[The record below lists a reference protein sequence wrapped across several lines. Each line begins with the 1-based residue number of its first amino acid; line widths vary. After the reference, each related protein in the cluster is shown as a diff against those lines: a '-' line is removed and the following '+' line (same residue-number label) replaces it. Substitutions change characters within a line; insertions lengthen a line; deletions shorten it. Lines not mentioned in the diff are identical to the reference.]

1 MSQCPPRRR
10 DLSRPRPARRDLLT
24 TPRGSP
30 GFPRLFET
38 LEARPLA
45 AGTGV
50 CYLLDSGRP
59 PRVTQDGT
67 DTRRCEG
74 GLAVDSI
81 SSSNRL
87 SALDRAILT
96 EKQRTASILE
106 VALRLLLEEET
117 VRQRLRRIA
126 KVLKDDAAA
135 EGAAAGPAQA
145 RPASVA

>member
-1 MSQCPPRRR
+1 LPPEQVFVIF
-10 DLSRPRPARRDLLT
+10 STAAARRAH
-24 TPRGSP
+24 P
-30 GFPRLFET
+30 GR
-38 LEARPLA
+38 
-45 AGTGV
+45 
-50 CYLLDSGRP
+50 
-59 PRVTQDGT
+59 T

-74 GLAVDSI
+74 GLPVDSI

-126 KVLKDDAAA
+126 KVLEDDAAA